1 MLEQLV
7 FTANKLKQVEE
18 QLKRAATLYNRR
30 LQWLTSESRR
40 VFGVIDEKAIVIVL
54 DIKTMSPHD
63 FDQYRSALERVIREQ
78 VSQLAKFNIV
88 RSVPWVD
95 VCVEIQLGLR
105 ELLSEM
111 RFLPKKN
118 DNCPEKI
125 AVLHF
130 DESLCFQRGL
140 SLVLLELRLIC
151 INTQGMR

>member
-1 MLEQLV
+1 M
-7 FTANKLKQVEE
+7 
-18 QLKRAATLYNRR
+18 
-30 LQWLTSESRR
+30 
-40 VFGVIDEKAIVIVL
+40 FGVIDEKAIVIVL

-95 VCVEIQLGLR
+95 VCVKIKLGLR

-111 RFLPKKN
+111 RFLLKKN
-118 DNCPEKI
+118 ENRPEKI

-130 DESLCFQRGL
+130 DELLCFQRGL
-140 SLVLLELRLIC
+140 SFILLKLRLIC
-151 INTQGMR
+151 INTQGM